1 MLQLISRIV
10 AFLVYHKMVEQKRY
24 PKTGTSQL
32 SYKEIAVMIQQEQEV
47 ILTEEDVITFF
58 RGMETPGF
66 MQVLAKGA
74 VTGVFSLDES
84 LVEVLAIAG
93 SMVSVY
99 TVAMLLRM
107 GSNPNNYYAEI
118 HPLGVLYNN
127 WNTTSGNSRL
137 NMLTILMI
145 YYGCNPM
152 LPVRDGETS
161 SKQTVLDWINLKG
174 YDNIISKLYP
184 GYASIISETTA
195 IDLAILIG
203 SNENIGTSQLDEVY
217 IKKVI
222 IAGSNSLL
230 SLGTEPKE
238 MEGMDYGVIY
248 WSIEYFNTE
257 AFKYYTSKGY
267 KMSYPMTNTVILR
280 IGQYTKN
287 KESLFLTAYLDILGT
302 AVSSGQLLDSHQ
314 QSLLMSASSEG
325 YQSIM
330 SMYQVPYWKKVCS
343 YKSSKNTKSPGRLS
357 ALSSAID
364 LDMNGDHDM
373 TCRSIE
379 NISTIDPEELL
390 EAASLRQKHRMSSRH
405 ATIEEY
411 LGGTPPLLNY
421 FNVSPADGDLNSYID
436 ICTVSYRDSGGR
448 IWVFLSRDYN
458 LILSKNR
465 NPVNGDEI
473 PIYMIDEIK
482 SKITR
487 MKAAGLSPDKPIT
500 HRDVLDQLT
509 KIDTANN
516 QQSDKEKSNLVI
528 VMSEEGVTA
537 AQLESLSAEDLNT
550 ATVKGGY
557 NSTIKLLDQQHA
569 LVTAAYII
577 NYFIINKP
585 SKGKTMI
592 QALKSLLYTQ
602 SL

>member
-325 YQSIM
+325 Y
-330 SMYQVPYWKKVCS
+330 
-343 YKSSKNTKSPGRLS
+343 
-357 ALSSAID
+357 
-364 LDMNGDHDM
+364 
-373 TCRSIE
+373 
-379 NISTIDPEELL
+379 
-390 EAASLRQKHRMSSRH
+390 
-405 ATIEEY
+405 
-411 LGGTPPLLNY
+411 
-421 FNVSPADGDLNSYID
+421 
-436 ICTVSYRDSGGR
+436 
-448 IWVFLSRDYN
+448 
-458 LILSKNR
+458 
-465 NPVNGDEI
+465 
-473 PIYMIDEIK
+473 
-482 SKITR
+482 
-487 MKAAGLSPDKPIT
+487 
-500 HRDVLDQLT
+500 
-509 KIDTANN
+509 
-516 QQSDKEKSNLVI
+516 
-528 VMSEEGVTA
+528 
-537 AQLESLSAEDLNT
+537 
-550 ATVKGGY
+550 
-557 NSTIKLLDQQHA
+557 
-569 LVTAAYII
+569 
-577 NYFIINKP
+577 
-585 SKGKTMI
+585 
-592 QALKSLLYTQ
+592 
-602 SL
+602 